1 MIRAPFVA
9 LLVLVLGACT
19 REPSPPAGTP
29 ASPAPIALTS
39 QSITLPDETA
49 TFPASAEIL
58 TTNCTACHSA
68 ELLLTQPRLDA
79 KTWTAE
85 IGKMRTVYKASI
97 APSDDPKILAALLT
111 LPNQK

>member
-1 MIRAPFVA
+1 MTRTSLVA
-9 LLVLVLGACT
+9 LLLLGACH
-19 REPSPPAGTP
+19 R
-29 ASPAPIALTS
+29 APEATLAPTTIALTS

-49 TFPASAEIL
+49 TLPASAEIL

-68 ELLLTQPRLDA
+68 EQLLTQPKLDA

-85 IGKMRTVYKASI
+85 IGKMRTAYKASI
-97 APSDDPKILAALLT
+97 DPKDDPKILAALLT

>member
-1 MIRAPFVA
+1 MTRVTLVA
-9 LLVLVLGACT
+9 LLLLGACN
-19 REPSPPAGTP
+19 RAPEPTKSPEV
-29 ASPAPIALTS
+29 IALAS

-49 TFPASAEIL
+49 TLPASAEIL

-68 ELLLTQPRLDA
+68 EQLLTQPRLDA

-85 IGKMRTVYKASI
+85 IGKMRTAYKASI
-97 APSDDPKILAALLT
+97 DPKDDPKILAALLT